1 MTQQINL
8 YEARLQPRR
17 ELATARNFGIAAAV
31 LFGIVSFFA
40 AYTRIAADRSVAEL
54 ATLQADVRAEQER
67 LTALAKTVAE
77 RTVTPSL
84 AAELAKSR
92 SLLLARQ
99 EVMDVLVSGRI
110 GNAEGFSGVMFGFA
124 RQAQSDVWLTGFSV
138 TGGGEEVEIQG
149 RLLDPTKLPAY
160 VQRLSSEP
168 VFRGR
173 RFATLDMRS
182 VEPEALKAEALVAV
196 QPAVKPVV
204 PAPPQP
210 RYVEFSLRSAHAVSS
225 LAKDSGTAGGGSNES
240 ALVEICF
247 PLRRFVRAR
256 AVDASI
262 GRVRGDSGDRTD
274 DVY

>member
-8 YEARLQPRR
+8 YEARLRPRR
-17 ELATARNFGIAAAV
+17 ELATARNFGIGAAV
-31 LFGIVSFFA
+31 LFGTVSFFA
-40 AYTRIAADRSVAEL
+40 AYARVAADRSVAEL
-54 ATLQADVRAEQER
+54 ATLQADVRVEQER

-84 AAELAKSR
+84 ATELAKSR

-110 GNAEGFSGVMFGFA
+110 GNVEGFSGVMFGFA

-138 TGGGEEVEIQG
+138 TGGGEEVEIRG

-182 VEPEALKAEALVAV
+182 VESEAPKAEVVVAA

-204 PAPPQP
+204 PVPSQP

-225 LAKDSGTAGGGSNES
+225 LAKDSGTAGGGQQ
-240 ALVEICF
+240 
-247 PLRRFVRAR
+247 
-256 AVDASI
+256 
-262 GRVRGDSGDRTD
+262 
-274 DVY
+274 